1 MLNKMSSFCSSL
13 AMKRISVLPW
23 HTSGAQTVPDGGQF
37 GAVAEDPKHHFSE
50 RPRVQKQKGL
60 RVPLGQ
66 LMLSMSQ
73 SSCSSEG

>member
-37 GAVAEDPKHHFSE
+37 GAVAEDPSI
-50 RPRVQKQKGL
+50 
-60 RVPLGQ
+60 
-66 LMLSMSQ
+66 
-73 SSCSSEG
+73 